1 MATLVG
7 LSLIVLGGLAFLF
20 GAAWAVDRLLQH
32 WAKTTKRP
40 AGPTS
45 TAPKEEA

>member
-7 LSLIVLGGLAFLF
+7 LALIVLGALVFLF
-20 GAAWAVDRLLQH
+20 GAAWALDRLLQH

-40 AGPTS
+40 AGATS
-45 TAPKEEA
+45 KAPKEET